1 MSVKPDTVTQAQ
13 VIDQV
18 KGLGAQ
24 KYKLEVQIEL
34 MEKRLK
40 LIEASLAENDT
51 LAERVKTLL
60 AESLSLFEDEWN
72 RKTEFYPDIRLA
84 SMEQAL
90 IAIQPPKKK

>member
-1 MSVKPDTVTQAQ
+1 MSLKPDAVTQAQ

-18 KGLGAQ
+18 KGLGEQ
-24 KYKLEVQIEL
+24 KYKIEVQIEL

-40 LIEASLAENDT
+40 LIEASLAE
-51 LAERVKTLL
+51 RVKTLL
-60 AESLSLFEDEWN
+60 AESLSLFEDEWK

>member
-1 MSVKPDTVTQAQ
+1 MSLKPDAVTQAQ

-18 KGLGAQ
+18 KGLGEQ
-24 KYKLEVQIEL
+24 KYKIEVQIEL

-60 AESLSLFEDEWN
+60 AESLSLFEDEWK